1 MIANCLPS
9 DATHNSFDFLQK
21 PSLLVAFDDSLCQ
34 KLGPVY
40 SPNRR
45 MLEFEVAGH
54 RNNFIDIQKNFPEVK
69 FKIV

>member
-9 DATHNSFDFLQK
+9 DATHSSFDFLQK

-40 SPNRR
+40 SPTFCAAFNTSFQFANSKEDRVR
-45 MLEFEVAGH
+45 ALET
-54 RNNFIDIQKNFPEVK
+54 R
-69 FKIV
+69 